1 MFLTTAGNG
10 SAQKA
15 NSIENRRCQQGTA
28 CFCVLTNAADREK
41 SAAFF
46 YVQIPKGTGNHAK
59 LCILWRAPLFYW
71 PTLIQMLFWALEAKQ
86 ASTNSIPRTP
96 SSTVGYW
103 KVPGSAPVFLAIK
116 FMQKL

>member
-1 MFLTTAGNG
+1 MKTPVKSMFLTTAGNG

-46 YVQIPKGTGNHAK
+46 MSGYRKERGTMPNSVFFGGF
-59 LCILWRAPLFYW
+59 LFFIGR
-71 PTLIQMLFWALEAKQ
+71 P
-86 ASTNSIPRTP
+86 
-96 SSTVGYW
+96 
-103 KVPGSAPVFLAIK
+103 
-116 FMQKL
+116 